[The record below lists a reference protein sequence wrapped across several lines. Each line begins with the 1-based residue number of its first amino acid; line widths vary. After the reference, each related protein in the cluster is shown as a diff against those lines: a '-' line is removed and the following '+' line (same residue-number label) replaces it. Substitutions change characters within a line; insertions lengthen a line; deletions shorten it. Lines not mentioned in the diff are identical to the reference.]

1 MNPRVVICHI
11 SESAGDQLATA
22 LVKSRVAVS
31 ADVSV
36 GFARAGELISEPNR
50 VDACLI
56 DSSLIVKCLERD
68 RNLVPRRGHTL
79 RKIVLAP
86 AVPNSLIIQVAQ
98 AGMDDV
104 IDMSTPADRLLDILK
119 SSISGQ
125 HGIEEHPIW
134 RSIRAPKDVHE
145 IASPYRD
152 FIDREIVS
160 MISAGLTDDE
170 ISKGVYLSCQTVRN
184 RISRMLERSGARNRT
199 QLATLYVRD
208 QYNEFDHRAPES
220 LLLPNGTNTQFAVAI

>member
-11 SESAGDQLATA
+11 SESAGEQLATA
-22 LVKSRVAVS
+22 LVKSRVAVT

-36 GFARAGELISEPNR
+36 GFGKAGELISEPNR

-56 DSSLIVKCLERD
+56 DSTLIVKCLERE
-68 RNLVPRRGHTL
+68 RILLPRRGHTL
-79 RKIVLAP
+79 RKILLAP
-86 AVPNSLIIQVAQ
+86 SVPNSLVIQAAQ
-98 AGMDDV
+98 AGLDDV
-104 IDMSTPADRLLDILK
+104 VDMSTPADRLLDLLK

-125 HGIEEHPIW
+125 HDVFEHPIF

-152 FIDREIVS
+152 GIDREIVS
-160 MISAGLTDDE
+160 MIAAGLTDDE

-199 QLATLYVRD
+199 QLATIYVRD
-208 QYNEFDHRAPES
+208 QYNEFDLRTPES
-220 LLLPNGTNTQFAVAI
+220 PFTSDIQRQQFAAAV